1 MFFFS
6 GLFGDV
12 EQISHF
18 DSYHPVGSTGE
29 IIFLGAVV
37 EIGEAIVIA
46 SFYLE
51 MADFGAQFYTEAGRY
66 TIIELVF
73 HIHVMLFGGKVGIVF
88 PRTALCCSAFAA
100 AVSAAP
106 VTTQGTGVGKHGDVT
121 VAVTF
126 DSGKIKDIKIVKQ
139 QENPVLAA
147 KVFTDLK
154 QHVID
159 TNSVQLDAIS
169 GATFSSKGFLDAVAD
184 AAKKAGVTLSKADKK
199 AIKKAVKALPKE
211 SSYDVVVI
219 GAGGAGFSAA
229 IEAKNAGANVVL
241 LEKMPAV
248 GGNSLISGAE
258 MNAAKNWVQPKL
270 GINDDSPELH
280 AEDTYKGGDMKGDMN
295 VIKVMTHNALDA
307 AKWCR
312 DYLGVRFEDDN
323 LFFFGGHSRKR
334 ALIPVGHTGTEFI
347 TKFQA
352 KADELGI
359 PVITNMKAE
368 ELIKDKS
375 GRVVGV
381 KATMN
386 GASYTFNAKGGV
398 VLATGGFG
406 ANPEMVK
413 KYNPKIDE
421 RFKTTDAPGTTGE
434 ALYMAERA
442 GAQLV
447 NMGYIQTYPICD
459 PISGVIELIA
469 DARFDGA
476 IMLNQEGKRF
486 VEELQ
491 RRDVLSEA
499 ILKQTGGYCWV
510 LWNDK
515 IGSISNTVKEH
526 PTEYEAFT
534 KQGIMAT
541 CDDLKCVADF
551 TKIPFDSLKG
561 TVNRVSSM
569 TGKGNDK
576 DFNHRSGLVDMTQ
589 GKYYVIKAVPSVHHT
604 MGGVRINEKAQALT
618 AEGKAIPG
626 LWAAGEVTGV
636 THGTNRLGGNA
647 YTDIIV
653 FGRIAGKAAAEAA
666 K

>member
-1 MFFFS
+1 MK
-6 GLFGDV
+6 
-12 EQISHF
+12 
-18 DSYHPVGSTGE
+18 STM
-29 IIFLGAVV
+29 IKSAVAMV
-37 EIGEAIVIA
+37 FA
-46 SFYLE
+46 
-51 MADFGAQFYTEAGRY
+51 AG
-66 TIIELVF
+66 
-73 HIHVMLFGGKVGIVF
+73 
-88 PRTALCCSAFAA
+88 FAA
-100 AVSAAP
+100 ASMAAP
-106 VTTQGTGVGKHGDVT
+106 VTAEGTGVGKHGDIT

-126 DSGKIKDIKIVKQ
+126 DAGKIQDIKIVKNA
-139 QENPVLAA
+139 ENPILAK

-154 QHVID
+154 DQVVALSSTD
-159 TNSVQLDAIS
+159 VDLVS
-169 GATFSSKGFLDAVAD
+169 GATFSAKGFIDAVND
-184 AAKKAGVTLSKADKK
+184 AAKKAGVTLAKADKK
-199 AIKKAVKALPKE
+199 ALKKAARELPKT
-211 SSYDVVVI
+211 SNYDVVVI

-229 IEAKNAGANVVL
+229 ITARNAGANVVL

-258 MNAAKNWVQPKL
+258 MNVAKNWVQPKL

-280 AEDTYKGGDMKGDMN
+280 AQDTFKGGDGKGDMK
-295 VIKVMTHNALDA
+295 VINVMTHQALDA

-347 TKFQA
+347 AKFQA

-368 ELIKDKS
+368 ELIKDKD

-381 KATMN
+381 KATMD
-386 GASYTFNAKGGV
+386 GSEYTFNAKGGV

-421 RFKTTDAPGTTGE
+421 RFKTTDAPGSTGE

-442 GAQLV
+442 GAELV

-459 PISGVIELIA
+459 PLSGAIELIA

-499 ILKQTGGYCWV
+499 ILNQTGQYCWV
-510 LWNDK
+510 LWNDN
-515 IGSISNTVKEH
+515 IGKISNTVKAH
-526 PTEYEAFT
+526 ANEYEAFT
-534 KQGIMAT
+534 KQGIMTT
-541 CDDLKCVADF
+541 CDDLKCIADF
-551 TKIPFDSLKG
+551 TKIPFDQLQK
-561 TVNRVSSM
+561 TVKRVSDM
-569 TGKGNDK
+569 AGKGNDK
-576 DFNHRSGLVDMTQ
+576 DFNHRAGLMDMQQ
-589 GKYYVIKAVPSVHHT
+589 GKYYVIKAVPSTHHT
-604 MGGVRINEKAQALT
+604 MGGVRINEKAEALT
-618 AEGKAIPG
+618 AEGKVIPG

-653 FGRIAGKAAAEAA
+653 FGRIAGEAAAKAA

>member
-1 MFFFS
+1 MHFS
-6 GLFGDV
+6 RALIAGLV
-12 EQISHF
+12 
-18 DSYHPVGSTGE
+18 
-29 IIFLGAVV
+29 
-37 EIGEAIVIA
+37 
-46 SFYLE
+46 
-51 MADFGAQFYTEAGRY
+51 
-66 TIIELVF
+66 
-73 HIHVMLFGGKVGIVF
+73 
-88 PRTALCCSAFAA
+88 CSAFAA

-295 VIKVMTHNALDA
+295 VIKIMTHNALDA

-359 PVITNMKAE
+359 PIITNMKAE

>member
-1 MFFFS
+1 MK
-6 GLFGDV
+6 
-12 EQISHF
+12 
-18 DSYHPVGSTGE
+18 STM
-29 IIFLGAVV
+29 IKSAVV
-37 EIGEAIVIA
+37 
-46 SFYLE
+46 
-51 MADFGAQFYTEAGRY
+51 M
-66 TIIELVF
+66 VF
-73 HIHVMLFGGKVGIVF
+73 AVG
-88 PRTALCCSAFAA
+88 FAA
-100 AVSAAP
+100 ASMAAP
-106 VTTQGTGVGKHGDVT
+106 VTAEGTGVGKHGDIT

-126 DSGKIKDIKIVKQ
+126 DAGKIQDIKIVKNA
-139 QENPVLAA
+139 ENPILAK

-154 QHVID
+154 DQVVALSSTD
-159 TNSVQLDAIS
+159 VDLIS
-169 GATFSSKGFLDAVAD
+169 GATFSAKGFIDAVND
-184 AAKKAGVTLSKADKK
+184 AAKKAGVTLAKADKK
-199 AIKKAVKALPKE
+199 ALKKAARELPKT
-211 SSYDVVVI
+211 SNYDVVVI

-229 IEAKNAGANVVL
+229 ITARNAGANVVL

-258 MNAAKNWVQPKL
+258 MNVAKNWVQPKL

-280 AEDTYKGGDMKGDMN
+280 AQDTFKGGDGKGDMK
-295 VIKVMTHNALDA
+295 VINVMTHEALDA

-347 TKFQA
+347 AKFQA

-368 ELIKDKS
+368 ELIKDKD

-381 KATMN
+381 KATMD
-386 GASYTFNAKGGV
+386 GSEYTFNAKGGV

-421 RFKTTDAPGTTGE
+421 RFKTTDAPGSTGE

-442 GAQLV
+442 GAELV

-459 PISGVIELIA
+459 PLSGAIELIA

-499 ILKQTGGYCWV
+499 ILNQTGQYCWV
-510 LWNDK
+510 LWNDN
-515 IGSISNTVKEH
+515 IGKISNTVKAH
-526 PTEYEAFT
+526 ANEYEAFT
-534 KQGIMAT
+534 KQGIMTT
-541 CDDLKCVADF
+541 CDDLKCIADF
-551 TKIPFDSLKG
+551 TKIPFDQLQK
-561 TVNRVSSM
+561 TVKRVSDM
-569 TGKGNDK
+569 AGKGNDK
-576 DFNHRSGLVDMTQ
+576 DFNHRAGLMDMQQ
-589 GKYYVIKAVPSVHHT
+589 GKYYVIKAVPSTHHT
-604 MGGVRINEKAQALT
+604 MGGVRINEKAEALT
-618 AEGKAIPG
+618 AEGKVIPG

-653 FGRIAGKAAAEAA
+653 FGRIAGEAAAKAA

>member
-1 MFFFS
+1 MKSTMIKSAVAMVFA
-6 GLFGDV
+6 
-12 EQISHF
+12 
-18 DSYHPVGSTGE
+18 VG
-29 IIFLGAVV
+29 
-37 EIGEAIVIA
+37 
-46 SFYLE
+46 
-51 MADFGAQFYTEAGRY
+51 
-66 TIIELVF
+66 
-73 HIHVMLFGGKVGIVF
+73 
-88 PRTALCCSAFAA
+88 FAA
-100 AVSAAP
+100 ASMAAP
-106 VTTQGTGVGKHGDVT
+106 VTAEGTGVGKHGDIT

-126 DSGKIKDIKIVKQ
+126 DAGKIQDIKIVKNA
-139 QENPVLAA
+139 ENPILAK

-154 QHVID
+154 DQVVALSSTD
-159 TNSVQLDAIS
+159 VDLVS
-169 GATFSSKGFLDAVAD
+169 GATFSAKGFIDAVND
-184 AAKKAGVTLSKADKK
+184 AAKKAGVTLAKADKK
-199 AIKKAVKALPKE
+199 ALKKAARELPKT
-211 SSYDVVVI
+211 SNYDVVVI

-229 IEAKNAGANVVL
+229 ITAKNAGANVVL

-258 MNAAKNWVQPKL
+258 MNVAKNWVQPKL

-280 AEDTYKGGDMKGDMN
+280 AQDTFKGGDGKGDMK
-295 VIKVMTHNALDA
+295 VINVMTHQALDA

-347 TKFQA
+347 AKFQA

-368 ELIKDKS
+368 ELIKDKD

-381 KATMN
+381 KATMD
-386 GASYTFNAKGGV
+386 GSEYTFNAKGGV

-421 RFKTTDAPGTTGE
+421 RFKTTDAPGSTGE

-442 GAQLV
+442 GAELV

-459 PISGVIELIA
+459 PLSGAIELIA

-499 ILKQTGGYCWV
+499 ILNQTGQYCWV
-510 LWNDK
+510 LWNDN
-515 IGSISNTVKEH
+515 IGKISNTVKAH
-526 PTEYEAFT
+526 ANEYEAFT
-534 KQGIMAT
+534 KQGIMTT
-541 CDDLKCVADF
+541 CDDLKCIADF
-551 TKIPFDSLKG
+551 TKIPFDQLQK
-561 TVNRVSSM
+561 TVKRVSDM
-569 TGKGNDK
+569 AGKGNDK
-576 DFNHRSGLVDMTQ
+576 DFNHRSGLVDMQQ
-589 GKYYVIKAVPSVHHT
+589 GKYYVIKAVPSTHHT
-604 MGGVRINEKAQALT
+604 MGGVRINEKAEALT
-618 AEGKAIPG
+618 AEGKVIPG

-653 FGRIAGKAAAEAA
+653 FGRIAGEAAAKAA

>member
-1 MFFFS
+1 MKSTMIKSAVAMVFA
-6 GLFGDV
+6 
-12 EQISHF
+12 
-18 DSYHPVGSTGE
+18 VG
-29 IIFLGAVV
+29 F
-37 EIGEAIVIA
+37 
-46 SFYLE
+46 
-51 MADFGAQFYTEAGRY
+51 
-66 TIIELVF
+66 
-73 HIHVMLFGGKVGIVF
+73 
-88 PRTALCCSAFAA
+88 A
-100 AVSAAP
+100 AVSMAAP
-106 VTTQGTGVGKHGDVT
+106 VTAEGTGVGKHGDIT

-126 DSGKIKDIKIVKQ
+126 DAGKIQDIKIVKNA
-139 QENPVLAA
+139 ENPILAK

-154 QHVID
+154 DQVVALSSTD
-159 TNSVQLDAIS
+159 VDLIS
-169 GATFSSKGFLDAVAD
+169 GATFSAKGFIDAVND
-184 AAKKAGVTLSKADKK
+184 AAKKAGVTLAKADKK
-199 AIKKAVKALPKE
+199 ALKKAARELPKT
-211 SSYDVVVI
+211 SNYDVVVI

-229 IEAKNAGANVVL
+229 ITARNAGANVVL

-258 MNAAKNWVQPKL
+258 MNVAKNWVQPKL

-280 AEDTYKGGDMKGDMN
+280 AQDTFKGGDGKGDMK
-295 VIKVMTHNALDA
+295 VINVMTHQALDA

-347 TKFQA
+347 AKFQA

-368 ELIKDKS
+368 ELIKNKD

-381 KATMN
+381 KATMD
-386 GASYTFNAKGGV
+386 GSEYTFNAKGGV

-459 PISGVIELIA
+459 PISGAIELIA

-491 RRDVLSEA
+491 RRDVMSKA
-499 ILKQTGGYCWV
+499 ILEQTGKYCYAIFNGEIEKRSHAITHHQDEV
-510 LWNDK
+510 E
-515 IGSISNTVKEH
+515 V
-526 PTEYEAFT
+526 FT
-534 KQGIMAT
+534 KTGILHKADT
-541 CDDLKCVADF
+541 IEGIADF
-551 TKIPFDSLKG
+551 FKIPVDNLKA
-561 TVNRVSSM
+561 TIARVNEFAR
-569 TGKGNDK
+569 TGKDL
-576 DFNHRSGLVDMTQ
+576 DFNYRSRFVDLST
-589 GKYYVIKAVPSVHHT
+589 GPYWIYRGVPSVHHT
-604 MGGVRINEKAQALT
+604 MGGLKINPKAEVLDAND
-618 AEGKAIPG
+618 KPIPG
-626 LWAAGEVTGV
+626 LWAAGEVTGC
-636 THGTNRLGGNA
+636 THGTNRLGSNA

-653 FGRIAGKAAAEAA
+653 FGRIAGAEAA

>member
-1 MFFFS
+1 MKSTMIKSAVAMVFA
-6 GLFGDV
+6 
-12 EQISHF
+12 
-18 DSYHPVGSTGE
+18 VG
-29 IIFLGAVV
+29 
-37 EIGEAIVIA
+37 
-46 SFYLE
+46 
-51 MADFGAQFYTEAGRY
+51 
-66 TIIELVF
+66 
-73 HIHVMLFGGKVGIVF
+73 
-88 PRTALCCSAFAA
+88 FAA
-100 AVSAAP
+100 ASMAAP
-106 VTTQGTGVGKHGDVT
+106 VTAEGTGVGKHGDIT

-126 DSGKIKDIKIVKQ
+126 DAGKIQDIKIVKNA
-139 QENPVLAA
+139 ENPILAK

-154 QHVID
+154 DQVVALSSTD
-159 TNSVQLDAIS
+159 VDLIS
-169 GATFSSKGFLDAVAD
+169 GATFSAKGFIDAVND
-184 AAKKAGVTLSKADKK
+184 AAKKAGVTLAKADKK
-199 AIKKAVKALPKE
+199 ALKKAARELPKT
-211 SSYDVVVI
+211 SNYDVVVI

-229 IEAKNAGANVVL
+229 ITARNAGANVVL

-258 MNAAKNWVQPKL
+258 MNVAKNWVQPKL

-280 AEDTYKGGDMKGDMN
+280 AQDTFKGGDGKGDMK
-295 VIKVMTHNALDA
+295 VINVMTHEALDA

-347 TKFQA
+347 AKFQA

-368 ELIKDKS
+368 ELIKDKD

-381 KATMN
+381 KATMD
-386 GASYTFNAKGGV
+386 GSEYTFNAKGGV

-459 PISGVIELIA
+459 PISGAIELIA

-499 ILKQTGGYCWV
+499 ILNQTGRYCLV

-515 IGSISNTVKEH
+515 IGSISNTVKAH
-526 PTEYEAFT
+526 ANEYEAFT
-534 KQGIMAT
+534 KQGIMTT
-541 CDDLKCVADF
+541 CDDLKCIADF
-551 TKIPFDSLKG
+551 TKIPFDQLQK
-561 TVNRVSSM
+561 TVKRVSDM
-569 TGKGNDK
+569 AGKGNDK
-576 DFNHRSGLVDMTQ
+576 DFNHRAGLMDMQQ
-589 GKYYVIKAVPSVHHT
+589 GKYYVIKAVPSTHHT
-604 MGGVRINEKAQALT
+604 MGGVRINEKAEALT
-618 AEGKAIPG
+618 AEGKVIPG

-653 FGRIAGKAAAEAA
+653 FGRIAGEAAAKAA

>member
-1 MFFFS
+1 MFKTTKIAV
-6 GLFGDV
+6 LLAALA
-12 EQISHF
+12 
-18 DSYHPVGSTGE
+18 
-29 IIFLGAVV
+29 LGTTSFAQAKAV
-37 EIGEAIVIA
+37 
-46 SFYLE
+46 
-51 MADFGAQFYTEAGRY
+51 TE
-66 TIIELVF
+66 E
-73 HIHVMLFGGKVGIVF
+73 
-88 PRTALCCSAFAA
+88 
-100 AVSAAP
+100 
-106 VTTQGTGVGKHGDVT
+106 GTGVGKHGDIT
-121 VAVTF
+121 VAVTI
-126 DSGKIKDIKIVKQ
+126 DDARIQSIKILKTH
-139 QENPVLAA
+139 ENPVLAK

-154 QHVID
+154 DDVIAA
-159 TNSVQLDAIS
+159 NSTDVDMIS
-169 GATFSSKGFLDAVAD
+169 GATFSSKGFLDAVNQAV
-184 AAKKAGVTLSKADKK
+184 AKSGVKLVKSDKK
-199 AIKKAVKALPKE
+199 LVKKVDKALPKD
-211 SSYDVVVI
+211 STYDVVVI

-229 IEAKNAGANVVL
+229 IEAKNHGASVVL
-241 LEKMPAV
+241 LEKMPQV

-258 MNAAKNWVQPKL
+258 MNVAKNWVQPKL

-280 AEDTYKGGDMKGDMN
+280 SKDTFKGGDEKGDMK
-295 VIKVMTHNALDA
+295 VIDVMTHNALDA

-312 DYLGVRFEDDN
+312 DYLGVRFEPDN

-359 PVITNMKAE
+359 PVITNMKAD
-368 ELIKDKS
+368 ELIVKN

-381 KATMN
+381 KADRD
-386 GASYTFNAKGGV
+386 GVEYTFNAKKGV
-398 VLATGGFG
+398 ILATGGFG

-413 KYNPKIDE
+413 KYNPSIDE

-434 ALYMAERA
+434 ALYMAQKA
-442 GAQLV
+442 GADLV
-447 NMGYIQTYPICD
+447 NMQYIQTYPICD

-476 IMLNQEGKRF
+476 IMLNQNGKRF
-486 VEELQ
+486 VEELG
-491 RRDVLSEA
+491 RRDVLSHA
-499 ILKQTGGYCWV
+499 ILDQPGAYCWV

-534 KQGIMAT
+534 KQGIMKK
-541 CDDLKCVADF
+541 CPDLKCIAEF
-551 TKIPFDSLKG
+551 TKMPYDQLKA
-561 TVNRVSSM
+561 TIDRVNSM

-576 DFNHRSGLVDMTQ
+576 DFHHRAGLVDMSK
-589 GKYYVIKAVPSVHHT
+589 GDYYVIKAVPSTHHT
-604 MGGVRINEKAQALT
+604 MGGVRINPNAQVIDT
-618 AEGKAIPG
+618 KGNVIPG

-653 FGRIAGKAAAEAA
+653 FGRLAGKLAAEA

>member
-1 MFFFS
+1 MHFS
-6 GLFGDV
+6 RALIAGLV
-12 EQISHF
+12 
-18 DSYHPVGSTGE
+18 
-29 IIFLGAVV
+29 
-37 EIGEAIVIA
+37 
-46 SFYLE
+46 
-51 MADFGAQFYTEAGRY
+51 
-66 TIIELVF
+66 
-73 HIHVMLFGGKVGIVF
+73 
-88 PRTALCCSAFAA
+88 CSAFAA

-126 DSGKIKDIKIVKQ
+126 DNGKIKDIKIVKQ

-199 AIKKAVKALPKE
+199 AIKKVVKTLPKE
-211 SSYDVVVI
+211 STYDVVVI

>member
-1 MFFFS
+1 MKSTMIKSAVAMVFA
-6 GLFGDV
+6 
-12 EQISHF
+12 
-18 DSYHPVGSTGE
+18 VG
-29 IIFLGAVV
+29 
-37 EIGEAIVIA
+37 
-46 SFYLE
+46 
-51 MADFGAQFYTEAGRY
+51 
-66 TIIELVF
+66 
-73 HIHVMLFGGKVGIVF
+73 
-88 PRTALCCSAFAA
+88 FAA
-100 AVSAAP
+100 ASMAAP
-106 VTTQGTGVGKHGDVT
+106 VTAEGTGVGKHGDIT

-126 DSGKIKDIKIVKQ
+126 DAGKIQDIKIVKNA
-139 QENPVLAA
+139 ENPILAK

-154 QHVID
+154 DQVVALSSTD
-159 TNSVQLDAIS
+159 VDLIS
-169 GATFSSKGFLDAVAD
+169 GATFSAKGFIDAVND
-184 AAKKAGVTLSKADKK
+184 AAKKAGVTLAKADKK
-199 AIKKAVKALPKE
+199 ALKKAARELPKT
-211 SSYDVVVI
+211 SNYDVVVI

-229 IEAKNAGANVVL
+229 ITARNAGANVVL

-258 MNAAKNWVQPKL
+258 MNVAKNWVQPKL

-280 AEDTYKGGDMKGDMN
+280 AQDTFKGGDGKGDMK
-295 VIKVMTHNALDA
+295 VINVMTHEALDA

-347 TKFQA
+347 AKFQA

-368 ELIKDKS
+368 ELIKNKD

-381 KATMN
+381 KATMD
-386 GASYTFNAKGGV
+386 GSEYTFNAKGGV

-421 RFKTTDAPGTTGE
+421 RFKTTDAPGSTGE

-442 GAQLV
+442 GAELV

-459 PISGVIELIA
+459 PISGAIELIA

-499 ILKQTGGYCWV
+499 ILNQTGRYCWV

-515 IGSISNTVKEH
+515 IGSISNTVKAH
-526 PTEYEAFT
+526 ANEYEAFT
-534 KQGIMAT
+534 KQGIMTT
-541 CDDLKCVADF
+541 CDDLKCIADF
-551 TKIPFDSLKG
+551 TKIPFDQLRK
-561 TVNRVSSM
+561 TVKRVSDM
-569 TGKGNDK
+569 AGKGNDK
-576 DFNHRSGLVDMTQ
+576 DFNHRAGLMDMQQ
-589 GKYYVIKAVPSVHHT
+589 GKYYVIKAVPSTHHT
-604 MGGVRINEKAQALT
+604 MGGVRINEKAEALT
-618 AEGKAIPG
+618 AEGKVIPG

-653 FGRIAGKAAAEAA
+653 FGRIAGEAAAKAA

>member
-1 MFFFS
+1 MKSTMIKSAVAMVFA
-6 GLFGDV
+6 
-12 EQISHF
+12 
-18 DSYHPVGSTGE
+18 VG
-29 IIFLGAVV
+29 
-37 EIGEAIVIA
+37 
-46 SFYLE
+46 
-51 MADFGAQFYTEAGRY
+51 
-66 TIIELVF
+66 
-73 HIHVMLFGGKVGIVF
+73 
-88 PRTALCCSAFAA
+88 FAA
-100 AVSAAP
+100 ASMAAP
-106 VTTQGTGVGKHGDVT
+106 VTAEGTGVGKHGDIT

-126 DSGKIKDIKIVKQ
+126 DAGKIQDIKIVKNA
-139 QENPVLAA
+139 ENPILAK

-154 QHVID
+154 DQVVALSSTD
-159 TNSVQLDAIS
+159 VDLIS
-169 GATFSSKGFLDAVAD
+169 GATFSAKGFIDAVND
-184 AAKKAGVTLSKADKK
+184 AAKKAGVTLAKADKK
-199 AIKKAVKALPKE
+199 ALKKAARELPKT
-211 SSYDVVVI
+211 SNYDVVVI

-229 IEAKNAGANVVL
+229 ITARNAGANVVL

-258 MNAAKNWVQPKL
+258 MNVAKNWVQPKL

-280 AEDTYKGGDMKGDMN
+280 AQDTFKGGDGKGDMK
-295 VIKVMTHNALDA
+295 VINVMTHEALDA

-347 TKFQA
+347 AKFQA

-368 ELIKDKS
+368 ELIKDKD

-381 KATMN
+381 KATMD
-386 GASYTFNAKGGV
+386 GSEYTFNAKGGV

-421 RFKTTDAPGTTGE
+421 RFKTTDAPGSTGE

-442 GAQLV
+442 GAELV

-459 PISGVIELIA
+459 PLSGAIELIA

-499 ILKQTGGYCWV
+499 ILNQTGQYCWV
-510 LWNDK
+510 LWNDN
-515 IGSISNTVKEH
+515 IGKISNTVKAH
-526 PTEYEAFT
+526 ANEYEAFT

-541 CDDLKCVADF
+541 CDDLKCIADF
-551 TKIPFDSLKG
+551 TKIPFDQLRK
-561 TVNRVSSM
+561 TVKRVSDM
-569 TGKGNDK
+569 AGKGNDK
-576 DFNHRSGLVDMTQ
+576 DFNHRAGLMDMQQ
-589 GKYYVIKAVPSVHHT
+589 GKYYVIKAVPSTHHT
-604 MGGVRINEKAQALT
+604 MGGVRINEKAEALT
-618 AEGKAIPG
+618 AEGKVIPG

-653 FGRIAGKAAAEAA
+653 FGRIAGEAAAKAA

>member
-1 MFFFS
+1 MKSTMIKSAVAMVFA
-6 GLFGDV
+6 
-12 EQISHF
+12 
-18 DSYHPVGSTGE
+18 VG
-29 IIFLGAVV
+29 
-37 EIGEAIVIA
+37 
-46 SFYLE
+46 
-51 MADFGAQFYTEAGRY
+51 
-66 TIIELVF
+66 
-73 HIHVMLFGGKVGIVF
+73 
-88 PRTALCCSAFAA
+88 FAA
-100 AVSAAP
+100 ASMAAP
-106 VTTQGTGVGKHGDVT
+106 VTAEGTGVGKHGDIT

-126 DSGKIKDIKIVKQ
+126 DAGKIQDIKIVKNA
-139 QENPVLAA
+139 ENPILAK

-154 QHVID
+154 DQVVALSSTD
-159 TNSVQLDAIS
+159 VDLVS
-169 GATFSSKGFLDAVAD
+169 GATFSAKGFIDAVND
-184 AAKKAGVTLSKADKK
+184 AAKKAGVTLAKADKK
-199 AIKKAVKALPKE
+199 ALKKAARELPKT
-211 SSYDVVVI
+211 SNYDVVVI

-229 IEAKNAGANVVL
+229 ITARNAGANVVL

-258 MNAAKNWVQPKL
+258 MNVAKNWVQPKL

-280 AEDTYKGGDMKGDMN
+280 AQDTFKGGDGKGDMK
-295 VIKVMTHNALDA
+295 VINVMTHEALDA

-347 TKFQA
+347 AKFQA

-368 ELIKDKS
+368 ELIKDKD

-381 KATMN
+381 KATMD
-386 GASYTFNAKGGV
+386 GSEYTFNAKGGV

-421 RFKTTDAPGTTGE
+421 RFKTTDAPGSTGE

-442 GAQLV
+442 GAELV

-459 PISGVIELIA
+459 PLSGAIELIA

-499 ILKQTGGYCWV
+499 ILNQTGQYCWV
-510 LWNDK
+510 LWNDN
-515 IGSISNTVKEH
+515 IGKISNTVKAH
-526 PTEYEAFT
+526 ANEYEAFT
-534 KQGIMAT
+534 KQGIMTT
-541 CDDLKCVADF
+541 CDDLKCIADF
-551 TKIPFDSLKG
+551 TKIPFDQLQK
-561 TVNRVSSM
+561 TVKRVSDM
-569 TGKGNDK
+569 AGKGNDK
-576 DFNHRSGLVDMTQ
+576 DFNHRSGLVDMQQ
-589 GKYYVIKAVPSVHHT
+589 GKYYVIKAVPSTHHT
-604 MGGVRINEKAQALT
+604 MGGVRINEKAEALT
-618 AEGKAIPG
+618 AEGKVIPG

-653 FGRIAGKAAAEAA
+653 FGRIAGEAAAKAA

>member
-1 MFFFS
+1 MK
-6 GLFGDV
+6 
-12 EQISHF
+12 
-18 DSYHPVGSTGE
+18 STM
-29 IIFLGAVV
+29 IKSAVAMV
-37 EIGEAIVIA
+37 FA
-46 SFYLE
+46 
-51 MADFGAQFYTEAGRY
+51 AG
-66 TIIELVF
+66 
-73 HIHVMLFGGKVGIVF
+73 
-88 PRTALCCSAFAA
+88 FAA
-100 AVSAAP
+100 ASMAAP
-106 VTTQGTGVGKHGDVT
+106 VTAEGTGVGKHGDIT

-126 DSGKIKDIKIVKQ
+126 DAGKIQDIKIVKNA
-139 QENPVLAA
+139 ENPILAK

-154 QHVID
+154 DQVVALSSTD
-159 TNSVQLDAIS
+159 VDLVS
-169 GATFSSKGFLDAVAD
+169 GATFSAKGFIDAVND
-184 AAKKAGVTLSKADKK
+184 AAKKAGVTLAKADKK
-199 AIKKAVKALPKE
+199 ALKKAARELPKT
-211 SSYDVVVI
+211 SNYDVVVI

-229 IEAKNAGANVVL
+229 ITAKNAGANVVL

-258 MNAAKNWVQPKL
+258 MNVAKNWVQPKL

-280 AEDTYKGGDMKGDMN
+280 AQDTFKGGDGKGDMK
-295 VIKVMTHNALDA
+295 VINVMTHEALDA

-347 TKFQA
+347 AKFQA

-368 ELIKDKS
+368 ELIKNKD

-381 KATMN
+381 KATMD
-386 GASYTFNAKGGV
+386 GSEYTFNAKGGV

-459 PISGVIELIA
+459 PISGAIELIA

-499 ILKQTGGYCWV
+499 ILNQTGRYCWV

-515 IGSISNTVKEH
+515 IGSISNTVKAH
-526 PTEYEAFT
+526 ANEYEAFT
-534 KQGIMAT
+534 KQGVMTT
-541 CDDLKCVADF
+541 CDDLKCIADF
-551 TKIPFDSLKG
+551 TKIPFDQLQK
-561 TVNRVSSM
+561 TVKRVSDM
-569 TGKGNDK
+569 AGKGNDK
-576 DFNHRSGLVDMTQ
+576 DFNHRAGLMDMQQ
-589 GKYYVIKAVPSVHHT
+589 GKYYVIKAVPSTHHT
-604 MGGVRINEKAQALT
+604 MGGVRINEKAEALT
-618 AEGKAIPG
+618 AEGKVIPG

-653 FGRIAGKAAAEAA
+653 FGRIAGEAAAKAA

>member
-1 MFFFS
+1 MK
-6 GLFGDV
+6 
-12 EQISHF
+12 
-18 DSYHPVGSTGE
+18 STM
-29 IIFLGAVV
+29 IKSAVAMV
-37 EIGEAIVIA
+37 FA
-46 SFYLE
+46 
-51 MADFGAQFYTEAGRY
+51 AG
-66 TIIELVF
+66 
-73 HIHVMLFGGKVGIVF
+73 
-88 PRTALCCSAFAA
+88 FAA
-100 AVSAAP
+100 ASMAAP
-106 VTTQGTGVGKHGDVT
+106 VTAEGTGVGKHGDIT

-126 DSGKIKDIKIVKQ
+126 DAGKIQDIKIVKNA
-139 QENPVLAA
+139 ENPILAK

-154 QHVID
+154 DQVVALSSTD
-159 TNSVQLDAIS
+159 VDLIS
-169 GATFSSKGFLDAVAD
+169 GATFSAKGFIDAVND
-184 AAKKAGVTLSKADKK
+184 AAKKAGVTLAKADKK
-199 AIKKAVKALPKE
+199 ALKKAARELPKT
-211 SSYDVVVI
+211 SNYDVVVI

-229 IEAKNAGANVVL
+229 ITARNAGANVVL

-258 MNAAKNWVQPKL
+258 MNVAKNWVQPKL

-280 AEDTYKGGDMKGDMN
+280 AQDTFKGGDGKGDMK
-295 VIKVMTHNALDA
+295 VINVMTHEALDA

-347 TKFQA
+347 AKFQA

-368 ELIKDKS
+368 ELIKDKD

-381 KATMN
+381 KATMD
-386 GASYTFNAKGGV
+386 GSEYTFNAKGGV

-459 PISGVIELIA
+459 PISGAIELIA

-499 ILKQTGGYCWV
+499 ILNQTGRYCWV

-515 IGSISNTVKEH
+515 IGSISNTVKAH
-526 PTEYEAFT
+526 ANEYEAFT
-534 KQGIMAT
+534 KQGVMTT
-541 CDDLKCVADF
+541 CDDLKCIADF
-551 TKIPFDSLKG
+551 TKIPFDQLQK
-561 TVNRVSSM
+561 TVKRVSDM
-569 TGKGNDK
+569 AGKGNDK
-576 DFNHRSGLVDMTQ
+576 DFNHRSGLVDMQQ
-589 GKYYVIKAVPSVHHT
+589 GKYYVIKAVPSTHHT
-604 MGGVRINEKAQALT
+604 MGGVRINEKAEALT
-618 AEGKAIPG
+618 AEGKVIPG

-653 FGRIAGKAAAEAA
+653 FGRIAGEAAAKAA

>member
-1 MFFFS
+1 
-6 GLFGDV
+6 
-12 EQISHF
+12 
-18 DSYHPVGSTGE
+18 
-29 IIFLGAVV
+29 
-37 EIGEAIVIA
+37 
-46 SFYLE
+46 
-51 MADFGAQFYTEAGRY
+51 
-66 TIIELVF
+66 
-73 HIHVMLFGGKVGIVF
+73 MLF
-88 PRTALCCSAFAA
+88 RQTLLAA
-100 AVSAAP
+100 AVSLMSAAAVAAP
-106 VTTQGTGVGKHGDVT
+106 VTTQGTGVGKHGDMT

-126 DSGKIKDIKIVKQ
+126 DNGRIQAIEIVKEA
-139 QENPVLAA
+139 ENPVLAK
-147 KVFTDLK
+147 KVYTDLK
-154 QHVID
+154 AAVIAS
-159 TNSVQLDAIS
+159 NSADLDAIS
-169 GATFSSKGFLDAVAD
+169 GATFSSKGFLDAVKD
-184 AAKKAGVTLSKADKK
+184 AAKKAGVTLSKADAK
-199 AIKKAVKALPKE
+199 AIKKVVKNIPAV
-211 SSYDVVVI
+211 SNYDVVVI

-258 MNAAKNWVQPKL
+258 MNAARNWVQPKL
-270 GINDDSPELH
+270 GILDDSAERH
-280 AEDTYKGGDMKGDMN
+280 AADTFKGGDKKGDMK
-295 VIKVMTHNALDA
+295 VINVMTANALDA

-347 TKFQA
+347 AKFQA

-359 PVITNMKAE
+359 PVITDMKAE
-368 ELIKDKS
+368 ELIKDKT

-381 KATMN
+381 KATSH
-386 GASYTFNAKGGV
+386 GATYTFNAKGGV

-406 ANPEMVK
+406 ANKAMVK

-434 ALYMAERA
+434 ALYMAKRA

-469 DARFDGA
+469 DSRFDGA

-486 VEELQ
+486 VEELE

-499 ILKQTGGYCWV
+499 ILKQTGNYCWV
-510 LWNDK
+510 LWNDN
-515 IGSISNTVKEH
+515 IGKISNTVKEH

-541 CDDLKCVADF
+541 CPDLKCIADF
-551 TKIPFDSLKG
+551 TKMPLKQLES
-561 TVNRVSSM
+561 TVKRVSSM
-569 TGKGNDK
+569 AGKGNDK
-576 DFNHRSGLVDMTQ
+576 DFHHRGGLMDMSEGQ
-589 GKYYVIKAVPSVHHT
+589 YYVIKAVPSTHHT

-618 AEGKAIPG
+618 AKGQVIPG

-653 FGRIAGKAAAEAA
+653 FGRIAGEAAAFEAA
-666 K
+666 ARSAK

>member
-1 MFFFS
+1 
-6 GLFGDV
+6 
-12 EQISHF
+12 
-18 DSYHPVGSTGE
+18 
-29 IIFLGAVV
+29 
-37 EIGEAIVIA
+37 
-46 SFYLE
+46 
-51 MADFGAQFYTEAGRY
+51 
-66 TIIELVF
+66 
-73 HIHVMLFGGKVGIVF
+73 MLF
-88 PRTALCCSAFAA
+88 RQTLLAA
-100 AVSAAP
+100 AVGLMSAAAVAAP
-106 VTTQGTGVGKHGDVT
+106 VTTQGTGVGKHGDMT

-126 DSGKIKDIKIVKQ
+126 DNGRIQAIEIVKEA
-139 QENPVLAA
+139 ENPVLAK
-147 KVFTDLK
+147 KVYTDLK
-154 QHVID
+154 AAVIAS
-159 TNSVQLDAIS
+159 NSADLDAIS
-169 GATFSSKGFLDAVAD
+169 GATFSSKGFLDAVKD
-184 AAKKAGVTLSKADKK
+184 AAKKAGVTLSKADAK
-199 AIKKAVKALPKE
+199 AIKKVVKNIPAV
-211 SSYDVVVI
+211 SNYDVVVI

-258 MNAAKNWVQPKL
+258 MNAARNWVQPKL
-270 GINDDSPELH
+270 GILDDSAERH
-280 AEDTYKGGDMKGDMN
+280 AADTFKGGDKKGDMK
-295 VIKVMTHNALDA
+295 VINVMTANALDA

-347 TKFQA
+347 AKLQA

-359 PVITNMKAE
+359 PVITDMKAE
-368 ELIKDKS
+368 ELIKDKT

-381 KATMN
+381 KATSH
-386 GASYTFNAKGGV
+386 GATYTFNAKGGV

-406 ANPEMVK
+406 ANKAMVK

-434 ALYMAERA
+434 ALYMAKRA

-469 DARFDGA
+469 DSRFDGA

-486 VEELQ
+486 VEELE

-499 ILKQTGGYCWV
+499 ILKQTGNYCWV
-510 LWNDK
+510 LWNDN
-515 IGSISNTVKEH
+515 IGKISNTVKEH

-541 CDDLKCVADF
+541 CPDLKCIADF
-551 TKIPFDSLKG
+551 TKMPLKQLES
-561 TVNRVSSM
+561 TVKRVSSM
-569 TGKGNDK
+569 AGKGNDK
-576 DFNHRSGLVDMTQ
+576 DFHHRGGLMDMSEGQ
-589 GKYYVIKAVPSVHHT
+589 YYVIKAVPSTHHT

-618 AEGKAIPG
+618 AKGQVIPG

-653 FGRIAGKAAAEAA
+653 FGRIAGEAAAFEAA
-666 K
+666 ARSAK

>member
-1 MFFFS
+1 MKSTMIKSAVAMVFA
-6 GLFGDV
+6 
-12 EQISHF
+12 
-18 DSYHPVGSTGE
+18 VG
-29 IIFLGAVV
+29 
-37 EIGEAIVIA
+37 
-46 SFYLE
+46 
-51 MADFGAQFYTEAGRY
+51 
-66 TIIELVF
+66 
-73 HIHVMLFGGKVGIVF
+73 
-88 PRTALCCSAFAA
+88 FAA
-100 AVSAAP
+100 ASMAAP
-106 VTTQGTGVGKHGDVT
+106 VTAEGTGVGKHGDIT

-126 DSGKIKDIKIVKQ
+126 DAGKIQDIKIVKNA
-139 QENPVLAA
+139 ENPILAK

-154 QHVID
+154 DQVVALSCTD
-159 TNSVQLDAIS
+159 VDLIS
-169 GATFSSKGFLDAVAD
+169 GATFSAKGFIDAVND
-184 AAKKAGVTLSKADKK
+184 AAKKAGVTLAKADKK
-199 AIKKAVKALPKE
+199 ALKKAARELPKT
-211 SSYDVVVI
+211 SNYDVVVI

-229 IEAKNAGANVVL
+229 ITARNAGANVVL

-258 MNAAKNWVQPKL
+258 MNVAKNWVQPKL

-280 AEDTYKGGDMKGDMN
+280 AQDTFKGGDGKGDMK
-295 VIKVMTHNALDA
+295 VINVMTHEALDA

-347 TKFQA
+347 AKFQA

-368 ELIKDKS
+368 ELIKNKD

-381 KATMN
+381 KATMD
-386 GASYTFNAKGGV
+386 GSEYTFNAKGGV

-459 PISGVIELIA
+459 PISGAIELIA

-499 ILKQTGGYCWV
+499 ILNQTGQYCWV
-510 LWNDK
+510 LWNDN
-515 IGSISNTVKEH
+515 IGKISNTVKAH
-526 PTEYEAFT
+526 ANEYEAFT
-534 KQGIMAT
+534 KQGIMTT
-541 CDDLKCVADF
+541 CDDLKCIADF
-551 TKIPFDSLKG
+551 TKIPFDQLQK
-561 TVNRVSSM
+561 TVKRVSDM
-569 TGKGNDK
+569 AGKGNDK
-576 DFNHRSGLVDMTQ
+576 DFNHRAGLMDMQQ
-589 GKYYVIKAVPSVHHT
+589 GKYYVIKAVPSTHHT
-604 MGGVRINEKAQALT
+604 MGGVRINEKAEALT
-618 AEGKAIPG
+618 AEGKVIPG

-653 FGRIAGKAAAEAA
+653 FGRIAGEAAAKAA

>member
-1 MFFFS
+1 MK
-6 GLFGDV
+6 
-12 EQISHF
+12 
-18 DSYHPVGSTGE
+18 STM
-29 IIFLGAVV
+29 IKSAVAMV
-37 EIGEAIVIA
+37 FA
-46 SFYLE
+46 
-51 MADFGAQFYTEAGRY
+51 AG
-66 TIIELVF
+66 
-73 HIHVMLFGGKVGIVF
+73 
-88 PRTALCCSAFAA
+88 FAA
-100 AVSAAP
+100 ASMAAP
-106 VTTQGTGVGKHGDVT
+106 VTAEGTGVGKHGDIT

-126 DSGKIKDIKIVKQ
+126 DAGKIQDIKIVKNA
-139 QENPVLAA
+139 ENPILAK

-154 QHVID
+154 DQVVALSSTD
-159 TNSVQLDAIS
+159 VDLVS
-169 GATFSSKGFLDAVAD
+169 GATFSAKGFIDAVND
-184 AAKKAGVTLSKADKK
+184 AAKKAGVTLAKADKK
-199 AIKKAVKALPKE
+199 ALKKAARELPKT
-211 SSYDVVVI
+211 SNYDVVVI

-229 IEAKNAGANVVL
+229 ITAKNAGANVVL

-258 MNAAKNWVQPKL
+258 MNVAKNWVQPKL

-280 AEDTYKGGDMKGDMN
+280 AQDTFKGGDGKGDMK
-295 VIKVMTHNALDA
+295 VINVMTHEALDA

-347 TKFQA
+347 AKFQA

-368 ELIKDKS
+368 ELIKNKD

-381 KATMN
+381 KATMD
-386 GASYTFNAKGGV
+386 GSEYTFNAKGGV

-459 PISGVIELIA
+459 PISGAIELIA

-499 ILKQTGGYCWV
+499 ILNQTGRYCWV

-515 IGSISNTVKEH
+515 IGSISNTVKAH
-526 PTEYEAFT
+526 ANEYEAFT
-534 KQGIMAT
+534 KQGIMTT
-541 CDDLKCVADF
+541 CDDLKCIADF
-551 TKIPFDSLKG
+551 TKIPFDQLRK
-561 TVNRVSSM
+561 TVKRVSDM
-569 TGKGNDK
+569 AGKGNDK
-576 DFNHRSGLVDMTQ
+576 DFNHRAGLMDMQQ
-589 GKYYVIKAVPSVHHT
+589 GKYYVIKAVPSTHHT
-604 MGGVRINEKAQALT
+604 MGGVRINEKAEALT
-618 AEGKAIPG
+618 AEGKVIPG

-653 FGRIAGKAAAEAA
+653 FGRIAGEAAAKAA

>member
-1 MFFFS
+1 
-6 GLFGDV
+6 
-12 EQISHF
+12 
-18 DSYHPVGSTGE
+18 
-29 IIFLGAVV
+29 
-37 EIGEAIVIA
+37 
-46 SFYLE
+46 
-51 MADFGAQFYTEAGRY
+51 
-66 TIIELVF
+66 
-73 HIHVMLFGGKVGIVF
+73 MLF
-88 PRTALCCSAFAA
+88 RQTLLAA
-100 AVSAAP
+100 AVGLMSAAAVAAP
-106 VTTQGTGVGKHGDVT
+106 VTTQGTGVGKHGDMT

-126 DSGKIKDIKIVKQ
+126 DNGRIQAIEIVKEA
-139 QENPVLAA
+139 ENPVLAK
-147 KVFTDLK
+147 KVYTDLK
-154 QHVID
+154 AAVIAS
-159 TNSVQLDAIS
+159 NSADLDAIS
-169 GATFSSKGFLDAVAD
+169 GATFSSKGFLDAVKD
-184 AAKKAGVTLSKADKK
+184 AAKKAGVTLSKADAK
-199 AIKKAVKALPKE
+199 AIKKVVKNIPAV
-211 SSYDVVVI
+211 SNYDVVVI

-258 MNAAKNWVQPKL
+258 MNAARNWVQPKL
-270 GINDDSPELH
+270 GILDDSAERH
-280 AEDTYKGGDMKGDMN
+280 AADTFKGGDKKGDMK
-295 VIKVMTHNALDA
+295 VINVMTANALDA

-347 TKFQA
+347 AKFQA

-359 PVITNMKAE
+359 PVITDMKAE
-368 ELIKDKS
+368 ELIKDKT

-381 KATMN
+381 KATSH
-386 GASYTFNAKGGV
+386 GATYTFNAKGGV

-406 ANPEMVK
+406 ANKAMVK

-434 ALYMAERA
+434 ALYMAKRA

-469 DARFDGA
+469 DSRFDGA

-486 VEELQ
+486 VEELE

-499 ILKQTGGYCWV
+499 ILKQTGNYCWV
-510 LWNDK
+510 LWNDN
-515 IGSISNTVKEH
+515 IGKISNTVKEH

-541 CDDLKCVADF
+541 CPDLKCIADF
-551 TKIPFDSLKG
+551 TKMPLKQLES
-561 TVNRVSSM
+561 TVKRVSSM
-569 TGKGNDK
+569 AGKGNDK
-576 DFNHRSGLVDMTQ
+576 DFHHRGGLMDMSEGQ
-589 GKYYVIKAVPSVHHT
+589 YYVIKAVPSTHHT

-618 AEGKAIPG
+618 AKGQVIPG

-647 YTDIIV
+647 YTDTIV
-653 FGRIAGKAAAEAA
+653 FGRIAGEAAAFEAA
-666 K
+666 ARSAK

>member
-1 MFFFS
+1 MKSTMIKSAVAMVFA
-6 GLFGDV
+6 
-12 EQISHF
+12 
-18 DSYHPVGSTGE
+18 VG
-29 IIFLGAVV
+29 
-37 EIGEAIVIA
+37 
-46 SFYLE
+46 
-51 MADFGAQFYTEAGRY
+51 
-66 TIIELVF
+66 
-73 HIHVMLFGGKVGIVF
+73 
-88 PRTALCCSAFAA
+88 FAA
-100 AVSAAP
+100 ASMAAP
-106 VTTQGTGVGKHGDVT
+106 VTAEGTGVGKHGDIT

-126 DSGKIKDIKIVKQ
+126 DAGKIQDIKIVKNA
-139 QENPVLAA
+139 ENPILAK

-154 QHVID
+154 DQVVALSSTD
-159 TNSVQLDAIS
+159 VDLIS
-169 GATFSSKGFLDAVAD
+169 GATFSAKGFIDAVND
-184 AAKKAGVTLSKADKK
+184 AAKKAGVTLAKADKK
-199 AIKKAVKALPKE
+199 ALKKAARELPKT
-211 SSYDVVVI
+211 SNYDVVVI

-229 IEAKNAGANVVL
+229 ITARNAGANVVL

-258 MNAAKNWVQPKL
+258 MNVAKNWVQPKL

-280 AEDTYKGGDMKGDMN
+280 AQDTFKGGDGKGDMK
-295 VIKVMTHNALDA
+295 VINVMTHQALDA

-347 TKFQA
+347 AKFQA

-368 ELIKDKS
+368 ELIKNKD

-381 KATMN
+381 KATMD
-386 GASYTFNAKGGV
+386 GSEYTFNAKGGV

-421 RFKTTDAPGTTGE
+421 RFKTTDAPGSTGE

-442 GAQLV
+442 GAELV

-459 PISGVIELIA
+459 PLSGAIELIA

-499 ILKQTGGYCWV
+499 ILNQTGQYCWV
-510 LWNDK
+510 LWNDN
-515 IGSISNTVKEH
+515 IGKISNTVKAH
-526 PTEYEAFT
+526 ANEYEAFT
-534 KQGIMAT
+534 KQGIMTT
-541 CDDLKCVADF
+541 CDDLKCIADF
-551 TKIPFDSLKG
+551 TKIPFDQLQK
-561 TVNRVSSM
+561 TVKRVSDM
-569 TGKGNDK
+569 AGKGNDK
-576 DFNHRSGLVDMTQ
+576 DFNHRAGLMDMQQ
-589 GKYYVIKAVPSVHHT
+589 GKYYVIKAVPSTHHT
-604 MGGVRINEKAQALT
+604 MGGVRINEKAEALT
-618 AEGKAIPG
+618 AEGKVIPG

-653 FGRIAGKAAAEAA
+653 FGRIAGEAAAKAA

>member
-1 MFFFS
+1 MK
-6 GLFGDV
+6 
-12 EQISHF
+12 
-18 DSYHPVGSTGE
+18 STM
-29 IIFLGAVV
+29 IKSAVAMV
-37 EIGEAIVIA
+37 FA
-46 SFYLE
+46 
-51 MADFGAQFYTEAGRY
+51 AG
-66 TIIELVF
+66 
-73 HIHVMLFGGKVGIVF
+73 
-88 PRTALCCSAFAA
+88 FAA
-100 AVSAAP
+100 ASMAAP
-106 VTTQGTGVGKHGDVT
+106 VTAEGTGVGKHGDIT

-126 DSGKIKDIKIVKQ
+126 DAGKIQDIKIVKNA
-139 QENPVLAA
+139 ENPILAK

-154 QHVID
+154 DQVVALSSTD
-159 TNSVQLDAIS
+159 VDLIS
-169 GATFSSKGFLDAVAD
+169 GATFSAKGFIDAVND
-184 AAKKAGVTLSKADKK
+184 AAKKAGVTLAKADKK
-199 AIKKAVKALPKE
+199 ALKKAARELPKT
-211 SSYDVVVI
+211 SNYDVVVI

-229 IEAKNAGANVVL
+229 ITARNAGANVVL

-258 MNAAKNWVQPKL
+258 MNVAKNWVQPKL

-280 AEDTYKGGDMKGDMN
+280 AQDTFKGGDGKGDMK
-295 VIKVMTHNALDA
+295 VINVMTHQALDA

-347 TKFQA
+347 AKFQA

-368 ELIKDKS
+368 ELIKDKD

-381 KATMN
+381 KATMD
-386 GASYTFNAKGGV
+386 GSEYTFNAKGGV

-459 PISGVIELIA
+459 PISGAIELIA

-499 ILKQTGGYCWV
+499 ILNQTGRYCWV

-515 IGSISNTVKEH
+515 IGSISNTVKAH
-526 PTEYEAFT
+526 ANEYEAFT
-534 KQGIMAT
+534 KQGIMTT
-541 CDDLKCVADF
+541 CDDLKCIADF
-551 TKIPFDSLKG
+551 TKIPFDQLRK
-561 TVNRVSSM
+561 TVKRVSDM
-569 TGKGNDK
+569 AGKGNDK
-576 DFNHRSGLVDMTQ
+576 DFNHRAGLMDMQQ
-589 GKYYVIKAVPSVHHT
+589 GKYYVIKAVPSTHHT
-604 MGGVRINEKAQALT
+604 MGGVRINEKAEALT
-618 AEGKAIPG
+618 AEGKVIPG

-653 FGRIAGKAAAEAA
+653 FGRIAGEAAAKAA

>member
-1 MFFFS
+1 MQFS
-6 GLFGDV
+6 RALIAGLV
-12 EQISHF
+12 
-18 DSYHPVGSTGE
+18 
-29 IIFLGAVV
+29 
-37 EIGEAIVIA
+37 
-46 SFYLE
+46 
-51 MADFGAQFYTEAGRY
+51 
-66 TIIELVF
+66 
-73 HIHVMLFGGKVGIVF
+73 
-88 PRTALCCSAFAA
+88 CSAFAA

-561 TVNRVSSM
+561 TVNRVSYM

>member
-1 MFFFS
+1 MK
-6 GLFGDV
+6 
-12 EQISHF
+12 
-18 DSYHPVGSTGE
+18 STM
-29 IIFLGAVV
+29 IKSAVAMV
-37 EIGEAIVIA
+37 FA
-46 SFYLE
+46 
-51 MADFGAQFYTEAGRY
+51 AG
-66 TIIELVF
+66 
-73 HIHVMLFGGKVGIVF
+73 
-88 PRTALCCSAFAA
+88 FAA
-100 AVSAAP
+100 ASMAAP
-106 VTTQGTGVGKHGDVT
+106 VTAEGTGVGKHGDIT

-126 DSGKIKDIKIVKQ
+126 DAGKIQDIKIVKNA
-139 QENPVLAA
+139 ENPILAK

-154 QHVID
+154 DQVVALSSTD
-159 TNSVQLDAIS
+159 VDLVS
-169 GATFSSKGFLDAVAD
+169 GATFSAKGFIDAVND
-184 AAKKAGVTLSKADKK
+184 AAKKAGVTLAKADKK
-199 AIKKAVKALPKE
+199 ALKKAARELPKT
-211 SSYDVVVI
+211 SNYDVVVI

-229 IEAKNAGANVVL
+229 ITARNAGANVVL

-280 AEDTYKGGDMKGDMN
+280 AEDTFKGGDGKGDMK
-295 VIKVMTHNALDA
+295 VINVMTHQALDA

-347 TKFQA
+347 AKFQA

-368 ELIKDKS
+368 ELIKNKD

-381 KATMN
+381 KATMD
-386 GASYTFNAKGGV
+386 GSEYTFNAKGGV

-459 PISGVIELIA
+459 PISGAIELIA

-499 ILKQTGGYCWV
+499 ILNQTGRYCWV

-515 IGSISNTVKEH
+515 IGSISNTVKAH
-526 PTEYEAFT
+526 ANEYEAFT
-534 KQGIMAT
+534 KQGIMTT
-541 CDDLKCVADF
+541 CDDLKCIADF
-551 TKIPFDSLKG
+551 TKIPFDQLRK
-561 TVNRVSSM
+561 TVKRVSDM
-569 TGKGNDK
+569 AGKGNDK
-576 DFNHRSGLVDMTQ
+576 DFNHRAGLMDMQQ
-589 GKYYVIKAVPSVHHT
+589 GKYYVIKAVPSTHHT
-604 MGGVRINEKAQALT
+604 MGGVRINEKAEALT
-618 AEGKAIPG
+618 AEGKVIPG

-653 FGRIAGKAAAEAA
+653 FGRIAGEAAAKAA

>member
-1 MFFFS
+1 MHFS
-6 GLFGDV
+6 RALIAGLV
-12 EQISHF
+12 
-18 DSYHPVGSTGE
+18 
-29 IIFLGAVV
+29 
-37 EIGEAIVIA
+37 
-46 SFYLE
+46 
-51 MADFGAQFYTEAGRY
+51 
-66 TIIELVF
+66 
-73 HIHVMLFGGKVGIVF
+73 
-88 PRTALCCSAFAA
+88 CSAFAA

-199 AIKKAVKALPKE
+199 AIKKVVKTLPKE
-211 SSYDVVVI
+211 STYDVVVI

-576 DFNHRSGLVDMTQ
+576 DFNHRSGLVNMTQ

>member
-1 MFFFS
+1 
-6 GLFGDV
+6 
-12 EQISHF
+12 
-18 DSYHPVGSTGE
+18 
-29 IIFLGAVV
+29 
-37 EIGEAIVIA
+37 
-46 SFYLE
+46 
-51 MADFGAQFYTEAGRY
+51 
-66 TIIELVF
+66 
-73 HIHVMLFGGKVGIVF
+73 MLFRQTLLATAVG
-88 PRTALCCSAFAA
+88 LMSAA
-100 AVSAAP
+100 AVAAP
-106 VTTQGTGVGKHGDVT
+106 VTTQGTGVGKHGDMT

-126 DSGKIKDIKIVKQ
+126 DNGRIQAIEIVKEA
-139 QENPVLAA
+139 ENPVLAK
-147 KVFTDLK
+147 KVYTDLK
-154 QHVID
+154 VAVIAS
-159 TNSVQLDAIS
+159 NSADLDAIS
-169 GATFSSKGFLDAVAD
+169 GATFSSKGFLDAVKD
-184 AAKKAGVTLSKADKK
+184 AAKKAGVTLSKADAK
-199 AIKKAVKALPKE
+199 AIKKVVKNIPAV
-211 SSYDVVVI
+211 SNYDVVVI

-258 MNAAKNWVQPKL
+258 MNAARNWVQPKL
-270 GINDDSPELH
+270 GILDDSAERH
-280 AEDTYKGGDMKGDMN
+280 AADTFKGGDKKGDMK
-295 VIKVMTHNALDA
+295 VINVMTANALDA

-347 TKFQA
+347 AKFQA

-359 PVITNMKAE
+359 PVITDMKAE
-368 ELIKDKS
+368 ELIKDKT

-381 KATMN
+381 KATSH
-386 GASYTFNAKGGV
+386 GATYTFNAKGGV

-406 ANPEMVK
+406 ANKAMVK

-434 ALYMAERA
+434 ALYMAKRA

-447 NMGYIQTYPICD
+447 NMGYIQTYPICA

-469 DARFDGA
+469 DSRFDGA

-486 VEELQ
+486 VEELE

-499 ILKQTGGYCWV
+499 ILKQTGNYCWV
-510 LWNDK
+510 LWNDN
-515 IGSISNTVKEH
+515 IGKISNTVKEH

-541 CDDLKCVADF
+541 CPDLKCIADF
-551 TKIPFDSLKG
+551 TKMPLKQLES
-561 TVNRVSSM
+561 TVKRVSSM
-569 TGKGNDK
+569 AGKGNDK
-576 DFNHRSGLVDMTQ
+576 DFHHRGGLMDMSEGQ
-589 GKYYVIKAVPSVHHT
+589 YYVIKAVPSTHHT

-618 AEGKAIPG
+618 AKGQVIPG

-653 FGRIAGKAAAEAA
+653 FGRIAGEAAAFEAA
-666 K
+666 ARSAK

>member
-1 MFFFS
+1 
-6 GLFGDV
+6 
-12 EQISHF
+12 
-18 DSYHPVGSTGE
+18 
-29 IIFLGAVV
+29 
-37 EIGEAIVIA
+37 
-46 SFYLE
+46 
-51 MADFGAQFYTEAGRY
+51 
-66 TIIELVF
+66 
-73 HIHVMLFGGKVGIVF
+73 MLF
-88 PRTALCCSAFAA
+88 RQTLLAA
-100 AVSAAP
+100 AVGLMSAAAVATP
-106 VTTQGTGVGKHGDVT
+106 VTTQGTGVGKHGDMT

-126 DSGKIKDIKIVKQ
+126 DNGRIQAIEIVKEA
-139 QENPVLAA
+139 ENPVLAK
-147 KVFTDLK
+147 KVYTDLK
-154 QHVID
+154 AAVIAS
-159 TNSVQLDAIS
+159 NSADLDAIS
-169 GATFSSKGFLDAVAD
+169 GATFSSKGFLDAVKD
-184 AAKKAGVTLSKADKK
+184 AAKKAGVTLSKADAK
-199 AIKKAVKALPKE
+199 AIKKVVKNIPAV
-211 SSYDVVVI
+211 SNYDVVVI

-258 MNAAKNWVQPKL
+258 MNAARNWVQPKL
-270 GINDDSPELH
+270 GILDDSAERH
-280 AEDTYKGGDMKGDMN
+280 AADTFKGGDKKGDMK
-295 VIKVMTHNALDA
+295 VINVMTANALDA

-347 TKFQA
+347 AKFQA

-359 PVITNMKAE
+359 PVITDMKAE
-368 ELIKDKS
+368 ELIKDKT

-381 KATMN
+381 KATSH
-386 GASYTFNAKGGV
+386 GATYTFNAKGGV

-406 ANPEMVK
+406 ANKAMVK

-434 ALYMAERA
+434 ALYMAKRA

-469 DARFDGA
+469 DSRFDGA

-486 VEELQ
+486 VEELE

-499 ILKQTGGYCWV
+499 ILKQTGNYCWV
-510 LWNDK
+510 LWNDN
-515 IGSISNTVKEH
+515 IGKISNTVKEH

-541 CDDLKCVADF
+541 CPDLKCIADF
-551 TKIPFDSLKG
+551 TKMPLKQLES
-561 TVNRVSSM
+561 TVKRVSSM
-569 TGKGNDK
+569 AGKGNDK
-576 DFNHRSGLVDMTQ
+576 DFHHRGGLMDMSEGQ
-589 GKYYVIKAVPSVHHT
+589 YYVIKAVPSTHHT

-618 AEGKAIPG
+618 AKGQVIPG

-653 FGRIAGKAAAEAA
+653 FGRIAGEAAAFEAA
-666 K
+666 ARSAK

>member
-1 MFFFS
+1 MHFS
-6 GLFGDV
+6 RALIAGLV
-12 EQISHF
+12 
-18 DSYHPVGSTGE
+18 
-29 IIFLGAVV
+29 
-37 EIGEAIVIA
+37 
-46 SFYLE
+46 
-51 MADFGAQFYTEAGRY
+51 
-66 TIIELVF
+66 
-73 HIHVMLFGGKVGIVF
+73 
-88 PRTALCCSAFAA
+88 CSAFAA

-199 AIKKAVKALPKE
+199 AIKKAVKTLPKE

>member
-1 MFFFS
+1 MK
-6 GLFGDV
+6 
-12 EQISHF
+12 
-18 DSYHPVGSTGE
+18 STM
-29 IIFLGAVV
+29 IKSAVAMV
-37 EIGEAIVIA
+37 FA
-46 SFYLE
+46 
-51 MADFGAQFYTEAGRY
+51 AG
-66 TIIELVF
+66 
-73 HIHVMLFGGKVGIVF
+73 
-88 PRTALCCSAFAA
+88 FAA
-100 AVSAAP
+100 ASMAAP
-106 VTTQGTGVGKHGDVT
+106 VTAEGTGVGKHGDIT

-126 DSGKIKDIKIVKQ
+126 DAGKIQDIKIVKNA
-139 QENPVLAA
+139 ENPILAK

-154 QHVID
+154 DQVVAFSSTD
-159 TNSVQLDAIS
+159 VDLVS
-169 GATFSSKGFLDAVAD
+169 GATFSAKGFIDAVND
-184 AAKKAGVTLSKADKK
+184 AAKKAGVTLAKADKK
-199 AIKKAVKALPKE
+199 ALKKAARELPKT
-211 SSYDVVVI
+211 SNYDVVVI

-229 IEAKNAGANVVL
+229 ITARNAGANVVL

-258 MNAAKNWVQPKL
+258 MNVAKNWVQPKL

-280 AEDTYKGGDMKGDMN
+280 AQDTFKGGDGKGDMK
-295 VIKVMTHNALDA
+295 VINVMTHEALDA

-347 TKFQA
+347 AKFQA

-368 ELIKDKS
+368 ELIKNKD

-381 KATMN
+381 KATMD
-386 GASYTFNAKGGV
+386 GSEYTFNAKGGV

-421 RFKTTDAPGTTGE
+421 RFKTTDAPGSTGE

-442 GAQLV
+442 GAELV

-459 PISGVIELIA
+459 PISGAIELIA

-499 ILKQTGGYCWV
+499 ILNQTGQYCWV
-510 LWNDK
+510 LWNDN
-515 IGSISNTVKEH
+515 IGKISNTVKAH
-526 PTEYEAFT
+526 ANEYEAFT
-534 KQGIMAT
+534 KQGIMTT
-541 CDDLKCVADF
+541 CDDLKCIADF
-551 TKIPFDSLKG
+551 TKIPFDQLRK
-561 TVNRVSSM
+561 TVKRVSDM
-569 TGKGNDK
+569 AGKGNDK
-576 DFNHRSGLVDMTQ
+576 DFNHRAGLMDMQQ
-589 GKYYVIKAVPSVHHT
+589 GKYYVIKAVPSTHHT
-604 MGGVRINEKAQALT
+604 MGGVRINEKAEALT
-618 AEGKAIPG
+618 AEGKVIPG

-653 FGRIAGKAAAEAA
+653 FGRIAGEAAAKAA

>member
-1 MFFFS
+1 MK
-6 GLFGDV
+6 
-12 EQISHF
+12 
-18 DSYHPVGSTGE
+18 STM
-29 IIFLGAVV
+29 IKSAVAMV
-37 EIGEAIVIA
+37 FA
-46 SFYLE
+46 
-51 MADFGAQFYTEAGRY
+51 AG
-66 TIIELVF
+66 
-73 HIHVMLFGGKVGIVF
+73 
-88 PRTALCCSAFAA
+88 FAA
-100 AVSAAP
+100 ASMAAP
-106 VTTQGTGVGKHGDVT
+106 VTAEGTGVGKHGDIT

-126 DSGKIKDIKIVKQ
+126 DAGKIQDIKIVKNA
-139 QENPVLAA
+139 ENPILAK

-154 QHVID
+154 DQVVALSSTD
-159 TNSVQLDAIS
+159 VDLVS
-169 GATFSSKGFLDAVAD
+169 GATFSAKGFIDAVND
-184 AAKKAGVTLSKADKK
+184 AAKKAGVTLAKADKK
-199 AIKKAVKALPKE
+199 ALKKAARELPKT
-211 SSYDVVVI
+211 SNYDVVVI

-229 IEAKNAGANVVL
+229 ITARNAGANVVL

-258 MNAAKNWVQPKL
+258 MNVAKNWVQPKL

-280 AEDTYKGGDMKGDMN
+280 AQDTFKGGDGKGDMK
-295 VIKVMTHNALDA
+295 VINVMTHEALDA

-347 TKFQA
+347 AKFQA

-368 ELIKDKS
+368 ELIKDKD

-381 KATMN
+381 KATMD
-386 GASYTFNAKGGV
+386 GSEYTFNAKGGV

-421 RFKTTDAPGTTGE
+421 RFKTTDAPGSTGE

-442 GAQLV
+442 GAELV

-459 PISGVIELIA
+459 PLSGAIELIA

-499 ILKQTGGYCWV
+499 ILNQTGRYCWV

-515 IGSISNTVKEH
+515 IGSISNTVKAH
-526 PTEYEAFT
+526 ANEYEAFT
-534 KQGIMAT
+534 KQGIMTT
-541 CDDLKCVADF
+541 CDDLKCIADF
-551 TKIPFDSLKG
+551 TKIPFDQLRKTLK
-561 TVNRVSSM
+561 RVSDM
-569 TGKGNDK
+569 AGKGNDK
-576 DFNHRSGLVDMTQ
+576 DFNHRAGLMDMQQ
-589 GKYYVIKAVPSVHHT
+589 GKYYVIKAVPSTHHT
-604 MGGVRINEKAQALT
+604 MGGVRINEKAEALT
-618 AEGKAIPG
+618 AEGKVIPG

-653 FGRIAGKAAAEAA
+653 FGRIAGEAAAKAA

>member
-1 MFFFS
+1 MQFS
-6 GLFGDV
+6 RALIAGLV
-12 EQISHF
+12 
-18 DSYHPVGSTGE
+18 
-29 IIFLGAVV
+29 
-37 EIGEAIVIA
+37 
-46 SFYLE
+46 
-51 MADFGAQFYTEAGRY
+51 
-66 TIIELVF
+66 
-73 HIHVMLFGGKVGIVF
+73 
-88 PRTALCCSAFAA
+88 CSAFAA

-386 GASYTFNAKGGV
+386 SASYTFNAKGGV

-526 PTEYEAFT
+526 PPEYEAFT

-618 AEGKAIPG
+618 AEGKVIPG

>member
-1 MFFFS
+1 MK
-6 GLFGDV
+6 
-12 EQISHF
+12 
-18 DSYHPVGSTGE
+18 STM
-29 IIFLGAVV
+29 IKSAVAMV
-37 EIGEAIVIA
+37 FA
-46 SFYLE
+46 
-51 MADFGAQFYTEAGRY
+51 AG
-66 TIIELVF
+66 
-73 HIHVMLFGGKVGIVF
+73 
-88 PRTALCCSAFAA
+88 FAA
-100 AVSAAP
+100 ASMAAP
-106 VTTQGTGVGKHGDVT
+106 VTAEGTGVGKHGDIT

-126 DSGKIKDIKIVKQ
+126 DAGKIQDIKIVKNA
-139 QENPVLAA
+139 ENPILAK

-154 QHVID
+154 DQVVALSSTD
-159 TNSVQLDAIS
+159 VDLVS
-169 GATFSSKGFLDAVAD
+169 GATFSAKGFIDAVND
-184 AAKKAGVTLSKADKK
+184 AAKKAGVTLAKADKK
-199 AIKKAVKALPKE
+199 ALKKAARELPKT
-211 SSYDVVVI
+211 SNYDVVVI

-229 IEAKNAGANVVL
+229 ITAKNAGANVVL

-258 MNAAKNWVQPKL
+258 MNVAGNWVQPKL

-280 AEDTYKGGDMKGDMN
+280 AQDTFKGGDGKGDMK
-295 VIKVMTHNALDA
+295 VINVMTHEALDA

-347 TKFQA
+347 AKFQA

-368 ELIKDKS
+368 ELIKDKD

-381 KATMN
+381 KATMD
-386 GASYTFNAKGGV
+386 GSEYTFNAKGGV

-459 PISGVIELIA
+459 PISGAIELIA

-499 ILKQTGGYCWV
+499 ILNQTGRYCWV

-515 IGSISNTVKEH
+515 IGSISNTVKAH
-526 PTEYEAFT
+526 ANEYEAFT
-534 KQGIMAT
+534 KQGIMTT
-541 CDDLKCVADF
+541 CDDLKCIADF
-551 TKIPFDSLKG
+551 TKIPFDQLQK
-561 TVNRVSSM
+561 TVKRVSDM
-569 TGKGNDK
+569 AGKGNDK
-576 DFNHRSGLVDMTQ
+576 DFNHRSGLVDMQQ
-589 GKYYVIKAVPSVHHT
+589 GKYYVIKAVPSTHHT
-604 MGGVRINEKAQALT
+604 MGGVRINEKAEALT
-618 AEGKAIPG
+618 AEGKVIPG

-653 FGRIAGKAAAEAA
+653 FGRIAGEAAAKAA

>member
-1 MFFFS
+1 MK
-6 GLFGDV
+6 
-12 EQISHF
+12 
-18 DSYHPVGSTGE
+18 STM
-29 IIFLGAVV
+29 IKSAVAMV
-37 EIGEAIVIA
+37 FA
-46 SFYLE
+46 
-51 MADFGAQFYTEAGRY
+51 AG
-66 TIIELVF
+66 
-73 HIHVMLFGGKVGIVF
+73 
-88 PRTALCCSAFAA
+88 FAA
-100 AVSAAP
+100 ASMGAP
-106 VTTQGTGVGKHGDVT
+106 VTAEGTGVGKHGDIT

-126 DSGKIKDIKIVKQ
+126 DAGKIQDIKIVKNA
-139 QENPVLAA
+139 ENPILAK

-154 QHVID
+154 DQVVALSSTD
-159 TNSVQLDAIS
+159 VDLIS
-169 GATFSSKGFLDAVAD
+169 GATFSAKGFIDAVND
-184 AAKKAGVTLSKADKK
+184 AAKKAGVTLAKADKK
-199 AIKKAVKALPKE
+199 ALKKAARELPKT
-211 SSYDVVVI
+211 SNYDVVVI

-229 IEAKNAGANVVL
+229 ITARNAGANVVL

-258 MNAAKNWVQPKL
+258 MNVAKNWVQPKL

-280 AEDTYKGGDMKGDMN
+280 AQDTFKGGDGKGDMK
-295 VIKVMTHNALDA
+295 VINVMTHEALDA

-347 TKFQA
+347 AKFQA

-368 ELIKDKS
+368 ELIKDKD

-381 KATMN
+381 KATMD
-386 GASYTFNAKGGV
+386 GSEYTFNAKGGV

-459 PISGVIELIA
+459 PISGAIELIA

-499 ILKQTGGYCWV
+499 ILNQTGRYCWV

-515 IGSISNTVKEH
+515 IGSISNTVKAH
-526 PTEYEAFT
+526 ANEYEAFT
-534 KQGIMAT
+534 KQGIMTT
-541 CDDLKCVADF
+541 CDDLKCIADF
-551 TKIPFDSLKG
+551 TKIPFDQLRK
-561 TVNRVSSM
+561 TVKRVSDM
-569 TGKGNDK
+569 AGKGNDK
-576 DFNHRSGLVDMTQ
+576 DFNHRAGLMDMQQ
-589 GKYYVIKAVPSVHHT
+589 GKYYVIKAVPSTHHT
-604 MGGVRINEKAQALT
+604 MGGVRINEKAEALT
-618 AEGKAIPG
+618 AEGKVIPG

-653 FGRIAGKAAAEAA
+653 FGRIVGEAAAKAA

>member
-1 MFFFS
+1 MKSTMIKSAVAMVFA
-6 GLFGDV
+6 
-12 EQISHF
+12 
-18 DSYHPVGSTGE
+18 VG
-29 IIFLGAVV
+29 F
-37 EIGEAIVIA
+37 
-46 SFYLE
+46 
-51 MADFGAQFYTEAGRY
+51 
-66 TIIELVF
+66 
-73 HIHVMLFGGKVGIVF
+73 
-88 PRTALCCSAFAA
+88 A
-100 AVSAAP
+100 AVSMAAP
-106 VTTQGTGVGKHGDVT
+106 VTAEGAGVGKHGDIT

-126 DSGKIKDIKIVKQ
+126 DAGKIQDIKIVKNA
-139 QENPVLAA
+139 ENPILAK

-154 QHVID
+154 DQVVALSSTD
-159 TNSVQLDAIS
+159 VDLVS
-169 GATFSSKGFLDAVAD
+169 GATFSAKGFIDAVND
-184 AAKKAGVTLSKADKK
+184 AAKKAGVTLAKADKK
-199 AIKKAVKALPKE
+199 ALKKAARELPKT
-211 SSYDVVVI
+211 SNYDVVVI

-229 IEAKNAGANVVL
+229 ITAKNAGANVVL

-258 MNAAKNWVQPKL
+258 MSVAKNWVQPKL

-280 AEDTYKGGDMKGDMN
+280 AQDTFKGGDGKGDMK
-295 VIKVMTHNALDA
+295 VINVMTHEALDA

-347 TKFQA
+347 AKFQA

-368 ELIKDKS
+368 ELIKDKD

-381 KATMN
+381 KATMD
-386 GASYTFNAKGGV
+386 GSEYTFNAKGGV

-421 RFKTTDAPGTTGE
+421 RFKTTDAPGSTGE

-442 GAQLV
+442 GAELV

-459 PISGVIELIA
+459 PLSGAIELIA

-499 ILKQTGGYCWV
+499 ILNQTGQYCWV
-510 LWNDK
+510 LWNDN
-515 IGSISNTVKEH
+515 IGKISNTVKAH
-526 PTEYEAFT
+526 ANEYEAFT
-534 KQGIMAT
+534 KQGIMTT
-541 CDDLKCVADF
+541 CDDLKCIADF
-551 TKIPFDSLKG
+551 TKIPFDQLRK
-561 TVNRVSSM
+561 TVKRVSDM
-569 TGKGNDK
+569 AGKGNDK
-576 DFNHRSGLVDMTQ
+576 DFNHRSGLVDMQQ
-589 GKYYVIKAVPSVHHT
+589 GKYYVIKAVPSTHHT
-604 MGGVRINEKAQALT
+604 MGGVRINEKAEALT
-618 AEGKAIPG
+618 AEGKVIPG

-653 FGRIAGKAAAEAA
+653 FGRIAGEAAAKAA

>member
-1 MFFFS
+1 MKSTMIKSAVAMVFA
-6 GLFGDV
+6 
-12 EQISHF
+12 
-18 DSYHPVGSTGE
+18 VG
-29 IIFLGAVV
+29 
-37 EIGEAIVIA
+37 
-46 SFYLE
+46 
-51 MADFGAQFYTEAGRY
+51 
-66 TIIELVF
+66 
-73 HIHVMLFGGKVGIVF
+73 
-88 PRTALCCSAFAA
+88 FAA
-100 AVSAAP
+100 ASMAAP
-106 VTTQGTGVGKHGDVT
+106 VTAEGTGVGKHGDIT

-126 DSGKIKDIKIVKQ
+126 DAGKIQDIKIVKNA
-139 QENPVLAA
+139 ENPILAK

-154 QHVID
+154 DQVVALSSTD
-159 TNSVQLDAIS
+159 VDLIS
-169 GATFSSKGFLDAVAD
+169 GATFSAKGFIDAVND
-184 AAKKAGVTLSKADKK
+184 AAKKAGVTLAKADKK
-199 AIKKAVKALPKE
+199 ALKKAARELPKT
-211 SSYDVVVI
+211 SNYDVVVI

-229 IEAKNAGANVVL
+229 ITARNAGANVVL

-258 MNAAKNWVQPKL
+258 MNVAKNWVQPKL

-280 AEDTYKGGDMKGDMN
+280 AQDTFKGGDGKGDMK
-295 VIKVMTHNALDA
+295 VINVMTHEALDA

-347 TKFQA
+347 AKFQA

-368 ELIKDKS
+368 ELIKNKD

-381 KATMN
+381 KATMD
-386 GASYTFNAKGGV
+386 GSEYTFNAKGGV

-421 RFKTTDAPGTTGE
+421 RFKTTDAPGSTGE

-442 GAQLV
+442 GAELV

-459 PISGVIELIA
+459 PISGAIELIA

-499 ILKQTGGYCWV
+499 ILNQTGQYCWV
-510 LWNDK
+510 LWNDN
-515 IGSISNTVKEH
+515 IGKISNTVKAH
-526 PTEYEAFT
+526 ANEYEAFT
-534 KQGIMAT
+534 KQGIMTT
-541 CDDLKCVADF
+541 CDDLKCIADF
-551 TKIPFDSLKG
+551 TKIPFDQLRK
-561 TVNRVSSM
+561 TVKRVSDM
-569 TGKGNDK
+569 AGKGNDK
-576 DFNHRSGLVDMTQ
+576 DFNHRAGLMDMQQ
-589 GKYYVIKAVPSVHHT
+589 GKYYVIKAVPSTHHT
-604 MGGVRINEKAQALT
+604 MGGVRINEKAEALT
-618 AEGKAIPG
+618 AEGKVIPG

-653 FGRIAGKAAAEAA
+653 FGRIAGEAAAKAA

>member
-1 MFFFS
+1 MK
-6 GLFGDV
+6 
-12 EQISHF
+12 
-18 DSYHPVGSTGE
+18 STM
-29 IIFLGAVV
+29 IKSAVAMV
-37 EIGEAIVIA
+37 FA
-46 SFYLE
+46 
-51 MADFGAQFYTEAGRY
+51 AG
-66 TIIELVF
+66 
-73 HIHVMLFGGKVGIVF
+73 
-88 PRTALCCSAFAA
+88 FAA
-100 AVSAAP
+100 ASMAAP
-106 VTTQGTGVGKHGDVT
+106 VTAEGTGVGKHGDIT

-126 DSGKIKDIKIVKQ
+126 DAGKIQDIKIVKNA
-139 QENPVLAA
+139 ENPILAK

-154 QHVID
+154 DQVVALSSTD
-159 TNSVQLDAIS
+159 VDLIS
-169 GATFSSKGFLDAVAD
+169 GATFSAKGFIDAVND
-184 AAKKAGVTLSKADKK
+184 AAKKAGVTLAKADKK
-199 AIKKAVKALPKE
+199 ALKKAARELPKT
-211 SSYDVVVI
+211 SNYDVVVI

-229 IEAKNAGANVVL
+229 ITAKNAGANVVL

-258 MNAAKNWVQPKL
+258 MNVAKNWVQPKL

-280 AEDTYKGGDMKGDMN
+280 AQDTFKGGDGKGDMK
-295 VIKVMTHNALDA
+295 VINVMTHEALDA

-347 TKFQA
+347 AKFQA

-368 ELIKDKS
+368 ELIKDKD

-381 KATMN
+381 KATMD
-386 GASYTFNAKGGV
+386 GSEYTFNAKGGV

-421 RFKTTDAPGTTGE
+421 RFKTTDAPGSTGE

-459 PISGVIELIA
+459 PISGAIELIA

-499 ILKQTGGYCWV
+499 ILNQTGQYCWV
-510 LWNDK
+510 LWNDN
-515 IGSISNTVKEH
+515 IGKISNTVKAH
-526 PTEYEAFT
+526 ANEYEAFT
-534 KQGIMAT
+534 KQGVMTT
-541 CDDLKCVADF
+541 CDDLKCIADF
-551 TKIPFDSLKG
+551 TKIPFDQLQK
-561 TVNRVSSM
+561 TVKRVSDM
-569 TGKGNDK
+569 AGKGNDK
-576 DFNHRSGLVDMTQ
+576 DFNHRAGLMDMQQ
-589 GKYYVIKAVPSVHHT
+589 GKYYVIKAVPSTHHT
-604 MGGVRINEKAQALT
+604 MGGVRINEKAEALT
-618 AEGKAIPG
+618 AEGKVIPG

-653 FGRIAGKAAAEAA
+653 FGRIAGEAAAKAA

>member
-1 MFFFS
+1 
-6 GLFGDV
+6 
-12 EQISHF
+12 
-18 DSYHPVGSTGE
+18 
-29 IIFLGAVV
+29 
-37 EIGEAIVIA
+37 
-46 SFYLE
+46 
-51 MADFGAQFYTEAGRY
+51 
-66 TIIELVF
+66 
-73 HIHVMLFGGKVGIVF
+73 MLFRQTLLAATVG
-88 PRTALCCSAFAA
+88 LMSAA
-100 AVSAAP
+100 AVAAP
-106 VTTQGTGVGKHGDVT
+106 VTTQGTGVGKHGDMT

-126 DSGKIKDIKIVKQ
+126 DNGRIQAIEIVKEA
-139 QENPVLAA
+139 ENPVLAK
-147 KVFTDLK
+147 KVYTDLK
-154 QHVID
+154 AAVIAS
-159 TNSVQLDAIS
+159 NSADLDAIS
-169 GATFSSKGFLDAVAD
+169 GATFSSKGFLDAVKD
-184 AAKKAGVTLSKADKK
+184 AAKKAGVTLSKADTK
-199 AIKKAVKALPKE
+199 AIKKVVKNIPAV
-211 SSYDVVVI
+211 SNYDVVVI

-258 MNAAKNWVQPKL
+258 MNAARNWVQPKL
-270 GINDDSPELH
+270 GILDDSAERH
-280 AEDTYKGGDMKGDMN
+280 AADTFKGGDKKGDMK
-295 VIKVMTHNALDA
+295 VINVMTANALDA

-347 TKFQA
+347 AKFQA

-359 PVITNMKAE
+359 PVITDMKAE
-368 ELIKDKS
+368 ELIKDKT

-381 KATMN
+381 KATSH
-386 GASYTFNAKGGV
+386 GATYTFNAKGGV

-406 ANPEMVK
+406 ANKAMVK

-434 ALYMAERA
+434 ALYMAKRA

-469 DARFDGA
+469 DSRFDGA

-486 VEELQ
+486 VEELE

-499 ILKQTGGYCWV
+499 ILKQTGNYCWV
-510 LWNDK
+510 LWNDN
-515 IGSISNTVKEH
+515 IGKISNTVKEH

-541 CDDLKCVADF
+541 CPDLKCIADF
-551 TKIPFDSLKG
+551 TKMPLKQLES
-561 TVNRVSSM
+561 TVKRVSSM
-569 TGKGNDK
+569 AGKGNDK
-576 DFNHRSGLVDMTQ
+576 DFHHRGGLMDMSEGQ
-589 GKYYVIKAVPSVHHT
+589 YYVIKAVPSTHHT

-618 AEGKAIPG
+618 AKGQVIPG

-653 FGRIAGKAAAEAA
+653 FGRIAGEAAAFEAA
-666 K
+666 ARSAK

>member
-1 MFFFS
+1 MK
-6 GLFGDV
+6 
-12 EQISHF
+12 
-18 DSYHPVGSTGE
+18 STM
-29 IIFLGAVV
+29 IKSAVAMV
-37 EIGEAIVIA
+37 FA
-46 SFYLE
+46 
-51 MADFGAQFYTEAGRY
+51 AG
-66 TIIELVF
+66 
-73 HIHVMLFGGKVGIVF
+73 
-88 PRTALCCSAFAA
+88 FAA
-100 AVSAAP
+100 ASMAAP
-106 VTTQGTGVGKHGDVT
+106 VTAEGTGVGKHGDIT

-126 DSGKIKDIKIVKQ
+126 DAGKIQDIKIVKNA
-139 QENPVLAA
+139 ENPILAK

-154 QHVID
+154 DQVVALSSTD
-159 TNSVQLDAIS
+159 VDLIS
-169 GATFSSKGFLDAVAD
+169 GATFSAKGFIDAVND
-184 AAKKAGVTLSKADKK
+184 AAKKAGVTLAKADKK
-199 AIKKAVKALPKE
+199 ALKKAARELPKT
-211 SSYDVVVI
+211 SNYDVVVI

-229 IEAKNAGANVVL
+229 ITAKNAGANVVL

-258 MNAAKNWVQPKL
+258 MNVAKNWVQPKL

-280 AEDTYKGGDMKGDMN
+280 AQDTFKGGDGKGDMK
-295 VIKVMTHNALDA
+295 VINVMTHEALDA

-347 TKFQA
+347 AKFQA

-368 ELIKDKS
+368 ELIKNKN

-381 KATMN
+381 KATMD
-386 GASYTFNAKGGV
+386 GSEYTFNAKGGV

-421 RFKTTDAPGTTGE
+421 RFKTTDAPGSTGE

-442 GAQLV
+442 GAELV

-459 PISGVIELIA
+459 PLSGAIELIA

-499 ILKQTGGYCWV
+499 ILNQTGRYCWV

-515 IGSISNTVKEH
+515 IGSISNTVKAH
-526 PTEYEAFT
+526 ANEYEAFT
-534 KQGIMAT
+534 KQGIMTT
-541 CDDLKCVADF
+541 CDDLKCIADF
-551 TKIPFDSLKG
+551 TKIPFDQLRK
-561 TVNRVSSM
+561 TVKRVSDM
-569 TGKGNDK
+569 AGKGNDK
-576 DFNHRSGLVDMTQ
+576 DFNHRAGLMDMQQ
-589 GKYYVIKAVPSVHHT
+589 GKYYVIKAVPSTHHT
-604 MGGVRINEKAQALT
+604 MGGVRINEKAEALT
-618 AEGKAIPG
+618 AEGKVIPG

-653 FGRIAGKAAAEAA
+653 FGRIAGEAAAKAA

>member
-1 MFFFS
+1 MFKKTLLS
-6 GLFGDV
+6 AAALLAAGTL
-12 EQISHF
+12 S
-18 DSYHPVGSTGE
+18 
-29 IIFLGAVV
+29 
-37 EIGEAIVIA
+37 A
-46 SFYLE
+46 S
-51 MADFGAQFYTEAGRY
+51 
-66 TIIELVF
+66 V
-73 HIHVMLFGGKVGIVF
+73 
-88 PRTALCCSAFAA
+88 FAA
-100 AVSAAP
+100 P
-106 VTTQGTGVGKHGDVT
+106 TTVEGTGVGKHGDIT

-126 DSGKIKDIKIVKQ
+126 DAGKIQDIKIVKNA
-139 QENPVLAA
+139 ENPILAK

-154 QHVID
+154 DQVVALSSTD
-159 TNSVQLDAIS
+159 VDLVS
-169 GATFSSKGFLDAVAD
+169 GATFSAKGFIDAVND
-184 AAKKAGVTLSKADKK
+184 AAKKAGVTLAKADKK
-199 AIKKAVKALPKE
+199 ALKKAARELPKT
-211 SSYDVVVI
+211 SNYDVVVI

-229 IEAKNAGANVVL
+229 ITAKNAGANVVL

-258 MNAAKNWVQPKL
+258 MNVAKNWVQPKL

-280 AEDTYKGGDMKGDMN
+280 AQDTFKGGDGKGDMK
-295 VIKVMTHNALDA
+295 VINVMTHEALDA

-347 TKFQA
+347 AKFQA

-368 ELIKDKS
+368 ELIKDKD

-381 KATMN
+381 KATMD
-386 GASYTFNAKGGV
+386 GSEYTFNAKGGV

-459 PISGVIELIA
+459 PISGAIELIA

-491 RRDVLSEA
+491 RRDVMSKA
-499 ILKQTGGYCWV
+499 ILEQTGKYCYAIFNGEIEKRSHAITHHQDEV
-510 LWNDK
+510 E
-515 IGSISNTVKEH
+515 V
-526 PTEYEAFT
+526 FT
-534 KQGIMAT
+534 KTGILHKADT
-541 CDDLKCVADF
+541 IEGIADF
-551 TKIPFDSLKG
+551 FKIPVDNLKA
-561 TVNRVSSM
+561 TIARVNEFAR
-569 TGKGNDK
+569 TGKDL
-576 DFNHRSGLVDMTQ
+576 DFNYRSRFVDLST
-589 GKYYVIKAVPSVHHT
+589 GPYWIYRGVPSVHHT
-604 MGGVRINEKAQALT
+604 MGGLKINPKAEVLDAND
-618 AEGKAIPG
+618 KPIPG
-626 LWAAGEVTGV
+626 LWAAGEVTGC
-636 THGTNRLGGNA
+636 THGTNRLGSNA

-653 FGRIAGKAAAEAA
+653 FGRIAGAEAA

>member
-1 MFFFS
+1 MK
-6 GLFGDV
+6 
-12 EQISHF
+12 
-18 DSYHPVGSTGE
+18 STM
-29 IIFLGAVV
+29 IKSAVAMV
-37 EIGEAIVIA
+37 FA
-46 SFYLE
+46 
-51 MADFGAQFYTEAGRY
+51 AG
-66 TIIELVF
+66 
-73 HIHVMLFGGKVGIVF
+73 
-88 PRTALCCSAFAA
+88 FAA
-100 AVSAAP
+100 ASMAAP
-106 VTTQGTGVGKHGDVT
+106 VTAEGTGVGKHGDIT

-126 DSGKIKDIKIVKQ
+126 DAGKIQDIKIVKNA
-139 QENPVLAA
+139 ENPILAK

-154 QHVID
+154 DQVVALSSTD
-159 TNSVQLDAIS
+159 VDLVS
-169 GATFSSKGFLDAVAD
+169 GATFSAKGFIDAVND
-184 AAKKAGVTLSKADKK
+184 AAKKAGVTLAKADKK
-199 AIKKAVKALPKE
+199 ALKKAARKLPKT
-211 SSYDVVVI
+211 SNYDVVVI

-229 IEAKNAGANVVL
+229 ITARNAGANVVL

-258 MNAAKNWVQPKL
+258 MNVAKNWVQPKL

-280 AEDTYKGGDMKGDMN
+280 AEDTFKGGDGKGDMK
-295 VIKVMTHNALDA
+295 VINVMTHQALDA

-347 TKFQA
+347 AKFQA

-368 ELIKDKS
+368 ELIKDKD

-381 KATMN
+381 KATMD
-386 GASYTFNAKGGV
+386 GSEYTFNAKGGV

-459 PISGVIELIA
+459 PISGAIELIA

-499 ILKQTGGYCWV
+499 ILNQTGRYCWV

-515 IGSISNTVKEH
+515 IGSISNTVKAH
-526 PTEYEAFT
+526 ANEYEAFT
-534 KQGIMAT
+534 KQGIMTT
-541 CDDLKCVADF
+541 CDDLKCIADF
-551 TKIPFDSLKG
+551 TKIPFDQLRK
-561 TVNRVSSM
+561 TVKRVSDM
-569 TGKGNDK
+569 AGKGNDK
-576 DFNHRSGLVDMTQ
+576 DFNHRAGLMDMQQ
-589 GKYYVIKAVPSVHHT
+589 GKYYVIKAVPSTHHT
-604 MGGVRINEKAQALT
+604 MGGVRINEKAEALT
-618 AEGKAIPG
+618 AEGKVIPG

-653 FGRIAGKAAAEAA
+653 FGRIAGEAAAKAA

>member
-1 MFFFS
+1 MQFS
-6 GLFGDV
+6 RALIAGLV
-12 EQISHF
+12 
-18 DSYHPVGSTGE
+18 
-29 IIFLGAVV
+29 
-37 EIGEAIVIA
+37 
-46 SFYLE
+46 
-51 MADFGAQFYTEAGRY
+51 
-66 TIIELVF
+66 
-73 HIHVMLFGGKVGIVF
+73 
-88 PRTALCCSAFAA
+88 CSAFAA

-386 GASYTFNAKGGV
+386 GVSYTFNAKGGV